1 MRAVPVSGWQRM
13 PSPPSE
19 ETPSDGGDGPQPRRA
34 VSPRAEAG
42 QHGARKFVDFRMEAV
57 PVWNRKQPEVKYKEY
72 SGKAS
77 ALAGGGCR
85 ATTHIAHRPTD
96 PRRRPFPSRLVAQ
109 PGHLNVEEITHEKGA
124 RLEHA
129 FDMAIFKGRRF
140 DQTPSGVVATKRQQL
155 VNLNV
160 KASIS
165 WALRLEAT
173 F

>member
-1 MRAVPVSGWQRM
+1 M